1 MQTMQAASV
10 AALSVALALGT
21 SVATVAYYQQQ
32 DELAPDAISD
42 QAEPVATLTAQVAA
56 LQKECADLR
65 RQAQE
70 RSQGN
75 PRRELAGL
83 GDAQI
88 EAAILAWLDKHG
100 QTLPTEASA
109 KKELPK
115 IDTRQAFLTVSDLNV
130 SYDERLK
137 IWDQVRKAGKLND
150 LIAQM
155 REHAKQSP
163 NDADAQAALG
173 HALVQK
179 INSPDVGGL
188 ERAVIGGQ
196 IDEAYGK
203 ALELDP
209 EHWEAR
215 YSRAIGQT
223 FWPAFTGKQAEAIRN
238 FETLIEQQ
246 ERRSQKP
253 EYASTYI
260 LLGNVYAQQGK
271 MDKAKEVWQRGQKQF
286 PTNKDLQGKL
296 K

>member
-1 MQTMQAASV
+1 MQAASV

-21 SVATVAYYQQQ
+21 SVATIAFYQQQ
-32 DELAPDAISD
+32 NDLTPTASSD
-42 QAEPVATLTAQVAA
+42 QADPVDALTAQVAA

-65 RQAQE
+65 RQLQE

-88 EAAILAWLDKHG
+88 EAAILAWLEKHG
-100 QTLPTEASA
+100 QTLPTEATA
-109 KKELPK
+109 KKKKKVPT

-137 IWDQVRKAGKLND
+137 VWDRVRKAGKLDD
-150 LIAQM
+150 LIAQI
-155 REHAKQSP
+155 REHAKKSP

-188 ERAVIGGQ
+188 ERAVLGGQ
-196 IDEAYGK
+196 IDEAYGE
-203 ALELDP
+203 ALELNP

-223 FWPAFTGKQAEAIRN
+223 FWPAFTGKQAEAIQN
-238 FETLIEQQ
+238 FE
-246 ERRSQKP
+246 
-253 EYASTYI
+253 
-260 LLGNVYAQQGK
+260 
-271 MDKAKEVWQRGQKQF
+271 
-286 PTNKDLQGKL
+286 
-296 K
+296 